1 MPFLHVIIIIIIIIG
16 FVYHP
21 AILVSLSLFIC
32 NKSHCILSF
41 SLAFILLNSISSYL
55 LSPPSLSAYSF
66 SLPILSF
73 SFKQEYLSLSFH
85 CHHSLPSHYTE
96 WYNWFFFSLSHCLS
110 LSLTLNLH
118 FIFSL
123 FNI

>member
-41 SLAFILLNSISSYL
+41 SLAFILLNSIISYL

-85 CHHSLPSHYTE
+85 CHHSLPLTTL
-96 WYNWFFFSLSHCLS
+96 NGIIGFFSLSLTVS
-110 LSLTLNLH
+110 LSLLL
-118 FIFSL
+118 
-123 FNI
+123 